1 MGFLAYFSSS
11 SPATVQTQAS
21 QSQPVL
27 VVAVDDGDQQQTLPA
42 QDADVSPSQPSPA
55 DLPPSQPKP
64 PITEP
69 SQPEVP
75 QSPPSK
81 PRARRFSLQG
91 LNRNPAPQ
99 NIHKNEHKAI
109 LTEKAEHKKEAHA
122 MAALSKRIALS
133 RRSKSEKQAKESALI
148 VRSLIVGPSA
158 SSPSVTTAIA
168 KPRMSKLK
176 SDLSKPKRAN
186 KVIAQLR
193 SLPATDLAGQ
203 TLKEHPSPSTK
214 CAPIHAVCL
223 EHSDMEEHD
232 LHFAQLSAAEDSD
245 DQVNPIDKLSS
256 MINEMRV
263 VDFFKAPDLGLG
275 QPGDGQGLLAGAL
288 PTAETVINGIEQIT
302 PQLMAL
308 GYATGRAIVPDHTG
322 VYPPMDRISIITY
335 WWGLEILLPPP
346 SLEYLATARSISNTA
361 VNFLSALSLVNGG
374 VREIIPFVR
383 YISQFIEFEFN
394 SIKAQ
399 DKGEG
404 VVCAATWIMPA
415 ALIPRPWDFPTPPPP
430 PPTSTA
436 IPEEPEPTETG
447 DKEET
452 KRPPAAP
459 VGSPAGGSPP
469 QEPPKASPGTPPAKV
484 DPISS
489 PTAPDTPF
497 DLPTDDRAV
506 PVMPITIPVN

>member
-11 SPATVQTQAS
+11 SPATVQAQAS

-27 VVAVDDGDQQQTLPA
+27 VVEVDDDDQQQTLPA
-42 QDADVSPSQPSPA
+42 QPADVSPSQSSPA
-55 DLPPSQPKP
+55 DLPPPQPEP
-64 PITEP
+64 PITGP
-69 SQPEVP
+69 SHPEVP

-81 PRARRFSLQG
+81 PRARRFSLQA
-91 LNRNPAPQ
+91 LSRNPAPQ
-99 NIHKNEHKAI
+99 KAHKDEHKTI
-109 LTEKAEHKKEAHA
+109 LTEKEEHKKEAHA

-176 SDLSKPKRAN
+176 SDLSRPKRAN

-193 SLPATDLAGQ
+193 SLPVKDSAGQ
-203 TLKEHPSPSTK
+203 TLKEQPSPSTK

-232 LHFAQLSAAEDSD
+232 LHFAQLSAAEDGD
-245 DQVNPIDKLSS
+245 DQVNSIDKLSS

-275 QPGDGQGLLAGAL
+275 QPGNGEGLLAGAL

-322 VYPPMDRISIITY
+322 VYPPTDRISIITY

-399 DKGEG
+399 DKGDG

-415 ALIPRPWDFPTPPPP
+415 ALVPRPWDFPTPPPP

-447 DKEET
+447 DQGT
-452 KRPPAAP
+452 PVTAP
-459 VGSPAGGSPP
+459 VGSPGVGSPS
-469 QEPPKASPGTPPAKV
+469 QEPPKAPGTPPAKV

-489 PTAPDTPF
+489 PTTPDAPF
-497 DLPTDDRAV
+497 DLPPDDRAV
-506 PVMPITIPVN
+506 PVMPIAIPVN